1 MINFFKKK
9 KFIREK
15 KTKSLSEY
23 FPWIDSID
31 DDYIFLCSQ
40 DINNRINEIKSLK
53 KYFQSHLGIENLNN
67 LKKTL

>member
-23 FPWIDSID
+23 FPWIDTID
-31 DDYIFLCSQ
+31 DD
-40 DINNRINEIKSLK
+40 
-53 KYFQSHLGIENLNN
+53 
-67 LKKTL
+67 